1 MTEHRLYVLHPGDRA
16 YVFDVIKGFPP
27 PKKQIFYH
35 FNVDVYILDPEIEAM
50 LAPYRERV
58 LEEGNKTIARTAVKL
73 DGSCRGQECNF
84 GKICLFVVSLRPQTL
99 QRPTSM

>member
-1 MTEHRLYVLHPGDRA
+1 
-16 YVFDVIKGFPP
+16 
-27 PKKQIFYH
+27 
-35 FNVDVYILDPEIEAM
+35 M

-73 DGSCRGQECNF
+73 DGACRGQECNF

-99 QRPTSM
+99 QRPASM